1 MQRVK
6 SLIAAI
12 FSTVVNAI
20 QVFANGYTLFAFIA
34 VLAGAGG
41 VIDPA
46 SMAMLVMMLLLMLVI
61 VVLCIVALV
70 FSCKSFF
77 AYKADNETFMKRKKV
92 IITTVVLNFII
103 AALFLIS
110 CFGTESVGSIILYV
124 ISMVLLIAANVL
136 YIIDM
141 KQEKANTQKQT
152 AQVSASVEQN
162 TTEQE
167 APKSESDVED
177 IEKRTRG

>member
-1 MQRVK
+1 
-6 SLIAAI
+6 
-12 FSTVVNAI
+12 
-20 QVFANGYTLFAFIA
+20 
-34 VLAGAGG
+34 
-41 VIDPA
+41 
-46 SMAMLVMMLLLMLVI
+46 
-61 VVLCIVALV
+61 
-70 FSCKSFF
+70 
-77 AYKADNETFMKRKKV
+77 MKRKKV

-110 CFGTESVGSIILYV
+110 CFGTESIGSIILYV
-124 ISMVLLIAANVL
+124 ISMALLIAANVL

-141 KQEKANTQKQT
+141 KQEKANSQKQT

-167 APKSESDVED
+167 APKSESAVED